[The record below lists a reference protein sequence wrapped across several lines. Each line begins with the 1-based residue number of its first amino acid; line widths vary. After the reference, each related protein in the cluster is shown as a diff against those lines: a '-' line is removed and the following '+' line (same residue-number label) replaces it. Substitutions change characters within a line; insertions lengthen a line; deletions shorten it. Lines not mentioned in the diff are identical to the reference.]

1 MNNNFTPFIKPKE
14 ILKEDEI
21 EFLKKKDDKTGSLL
35 ILHAWFVIL
44 LCVLIYSLF
53 PNIVTFFLAVIIIG
67 GRQLGL
73 AILMHEGAHGLIN
86 NKIKTN
92 DFISQWFCA
101 FPVWL
106 DTYGY
111 RHYHLS
117 HHRHTQKEND
127 PDLSLSKP
135 FPISKMS
142 FLRKVLRD
150 LSGISGLK
158 QKYEL
163 IFKTLLNKEV
173 IKSDGKI
180 ISGFKSTNTLIGI
193 IFSNLL
199 IFLIMWFL
207 GGWWYFFVF
216 WLLPLITFF
225 QLFLRIR
232 NIAEHAGV
240 KSDCDDLNN
249 ARTTYAG
256 FLERAL
262 VAPYYVNYH
271 LEHHLLMFVPCYK
284 LKRAHQMLLSKGFQ
298 DKMEIKTGY
307 ISLLKS
313 VLV

>member
-53 PNIVTFFLAVIIIG
+53 PNIVTFFLAVILIG

-173 IKSDGKI
+173 VKSDGKI

-207 GGWWYFFVF
+207 GEWWYFFVF

-240 KSDCDDLNN
+240 KPDCDDFDN
-249 ARTTYAG
+249 ARTTYANL
-256 FLERAL
+256 FERAF

-271 LEHHLLMFVPCYK
+271 LEHHLLMFIPCYK
-284 LKRAHQMLLSKGFQ
+284 LKRAHQMLLNKGFQ

>member
-1 MNNNFTPFIKPKE
+1 MSNNFTPLIKPNE

-53 PNIVTFFLAVIIIG
+53 PNIVTFFLAVILIG

-173 IKSDGKI
+173 VKSDGKI

-193 IFSNLL
+193 IFSNLF

-207 GGWWYFFVF
+207 GEWWYFFVF

-240 KSDCDDLNN
+240 KPDCDDFDN
-249 ARTTYAG
+249 ARTTYANL
-256 FLERAL
+256 FERAF

-271 LEHHLLMFVPCYK
+271 LEHHLLMFIPCYK
-284 LKRAHQMLLSKGFQ
+284 LKRAHQMMLNNGHH
-298 DKMEIKTGY
+298 DKMEIKSGY